1 MILRRPASLLLPFLA
16 LPVVLS
22 LAACSTLD
30 SISILPGAG
39 SVILTAVGQTAQFS
53 AFGVSQT
60 GEAIPTTSNIT
71 TSVGWSSS
79 NPSVATINSAGVA
92 TAVGPGYT
100 QILAQSGG
108 QLATSDL
115 TVAISTSTGTTGST
129 PSITVTPASTTDTFT
144 GETTQFQATGN
155 LTGTGNAQNLTNQ
168 VQWSSSNVQV
178 ATINATTGLAAAG
191 VAGTTTIT
199 AQSGGIIGT
208 AVLTVNTTTASSS
221 PTITIIPGG
230 ATASFTGETTQFIA
244 LGNLSAGA
252 ATQNITN
259 NVAWSSSDV
268 SVATIDQ
275 NGLATAVSAN
285 ASAESTTITAIG
297 TTSTGSLISAI
308 STLSV
313 SSTGGTVSLPTLA
326 VYLSGTGSGT
336 VTACI
341 VGSTSSST
349 CISPATINCGA
360 ATAASC
366 SETFQL
372 ANIVLLTAAP
382 ASGSVFGGWSSTC
395 TPLLGSP
402 VDPTTGK
409 PLECTRMMSDNET
422 VGAIF
427 NP

>member
-30 SISILPGAG
+30 SITIQPGAG

-79 NPSVATINSAGVA
+79 NPSVATINSAGIA
-92 TAVGPGYT
+92 TAVGPGYS

-108 QLATSDL
+108 QVATSDV
-115 TVAISTSTGTTGST
+115 TVAISGSTGSTGST
-129 PSITVTPASTTDTFT
+129 PSITVTPGSASDTFA

-244 LGNLSAGA
+244 LGNLAAGSGDPEHH
-252 ATQNITN
+252 QQRSL
-259 NVAWSSSDV
+259 VLQRRV
-268 SVATIDQ
+268 GGHHRPERPRHR
-275 NGLATAVSAN
+275 GLCECKPPKAP
-285 ASAESTTITAIG
+285 TITAIG
-297 TTSTGSLISAI
+297 TTSAGSLISAI

-313 SSTGGTVSLPTLA
+313 SSIGGTVILAHAGGLPKRNRLRH
-326 VYLSGTGSGT
+326 GDG
-336 VTACI
+336 CI

-360 ATAASC
+360 ATGASC

-372 ANIVLLTAAP
+372 ANIVRLRPLRQAVQCSEDGRPPAHRFSAVPRIQPRASRWSAP
-382 ASGSVFGGWSSTC
+382 
-395 TPLLGSP
+395 
-402 VDPTTGK
+402 D
-409 PLECTRMMSDNET
+409 
-422 VGAIF
+422 
-427 NP
+427 